1 MTGATIRFDHVTK
14 RFPGVV
20 ALEDVSFEVAPGTC
34 HALCGENG
42 AGKSTLGKML
52 AGIHSADTGTIAIDG
67 HAVRF
72 GSPAQA
78 LDAGVAMV
86 HQELSFC
93 ANLSVADNLSLG
105 TLPSRG
111 GFVATADL
119 HQQARSLLAGI
130 DPDID
135 VTRPLGSLTIG
146 QQQMVQIA
154 AAIGRGARV
163 IVFDEPTSS
172 LSQHEVDRLYA
183 LMDRLKAGGVTCIYV
198 SHRLEEIFRLCDA
211 VTILRDGHHVA
222 TTPIGDLDQHRL
234 VELMIGRRL
243 EEYFPAHAK
252 AEPREELLRV
262 EGLSSPAGFSD
273 ITFQV
278 RAGEVVGFAGLVG
291 AGRSEVARAVFGLDP
306 DVRGRVFVRGR
317 PLLTRSVRAAIDAGI
332 GLVPEDRKHQGLVLS
347 MSVLANATLSLLDRA
362 TRFGLLSGAAE
373 RKLARPYLD
382 RLRVRAPSL
391 DTPVAALSG
400 GNQQKV
406 VLTRW
411 LASECPVLI
420 VDEPTRGVDVGAK
433 AEIHALIDALAAGGA
448 AIVLISSEMP
458 EILHLSTRVLV
469 FRQGRIAGELPRA
482 QATQAALMNLMA
494 GVIASSSAK

>member
-1 MTGATIRFDHVTK
+1 
-14 RFPGVV
+14 
-20 ALEDVSFEVAPGTC
+20 
-34 HALCGENG
+34 
-42 AGKSTLGKML
+42 ML
-52 AGIHSADTGTIAIDG
+52 AGIHSADTGMIAIDG
-67 HAVRF
+67 QPVRF
-72 GSPAQA
+72 ASPAQA

-111 GFVATADL
+111 GFVATTDL

-222 TTPIGDLDQHRL
+222 TTPIGELDQHRL

-262 EGLSSPAGFSD
+262 ERLSSPAGFSD
-273 ITFQV
+273 VSFQV

-306 DVRGRVFVRGR
+306 EASGQVFVRGR
-317 PLLTRSVRAAIDAGI
+317 PLPMRSVRAAIDAGI
-332 GLVPEDRKHQGLVLS
+332 GLVPRTASIRDSCCRCPCWRTRRCHCSAGPRASGSCRARQNGNWRARTSTGCACGHQAS
-347 MSVLANATLSLLDRA
+347 T
-362 TRFGLLSGAAE
+362 
-373 RKLARPYLD
+373 P
-382 RLRVRAPSL
+382 RLRRSPAATSRRSCSRAGWRRNAP
-391 DTPVAALSG
+391 
-400 GNQQKV
+400 
-406 VLTRW
+406 
-411 LASECPVLI
+411 C
-420 VDEPTRGVDVGAK
+420 
-433 AEIHALIDALAAGGA
+433 
-448 AIVLISSEMP
+448 
-458 EILHLSTRVLV
+458 
-469 FRQGRIAGELPRA
+469 
-482 QATQAALMNLMA
+482 
-494 GVIASSSAK
+494 